1 MSELKER
8 KMAVRK
14 RKSSKFKTPQAR
26 AGQLGG
32 LLGGP
37 KRAKVLSKQKRKKI
51 ATQGAMS
58 RWGGR
63 R

>member
-1 MSELKER
+1 MPE
-8 KMAVRK
+8 RK

-32 LLGGP
+32 LKGGP

-51 ATQGAMS
+51 ATQGALS

>member
-1 MSELKER
+1 MPE
-8 KMAVRK
+8 RK

-37 KRAKVLSKQKRKKI
+37 KRAKVLGKRKRQKI
-51 ATQGAMS
+51 ARQGAAA